1 MIEVHACY
9 NCKYSDIHTY
19 EEPCNT
25 CLSKECKA
33 WELWEPQDSEEK
45 GE

>member
-1 MIEVHACY
+1 MIEIRDCRH
-9 NCKYSDIHTY
+9 CKYSEKYSD

-25 CLSKECKA
+25 CLSRACNP

>member
-1 MIEVHACY
+1 MLTFKNCDD
-9 NCKYSDIHTY
+9 CKYSELKTY

-25 CLSKECKA
+25 CLSTECKA
-33 WELWEPQDSEEK
+33 WELWEAKEETK